1 MISKMTSTAV
11 GSDPSSW
18 ASAVNLRVK
27 VHPVV
32 LFQIADAYER
42 RSMENHR
49 VIGTLVGEF
58 VNLQSDPSVCVKSVD
73 ASNLDIIA
81 VGCTH
86 QTHEQTFPLT
96 LTDTLVTMT
105 VHKL

>member
-1 MISKMTSTAV
+1 MS
-11 GSDPSSW
+11 SSW

-49 VIGTLVGEF
+49 VIGTLVGESISGIETYTYSSK
-58 VNLQSDPSVCVKSVD
+58 N
-73 ASNLDIIA
+73 
-81 VGCTH
+81 
-86 QTHEQTFPLT
+86 
-96 LTDTLVTMT
+96 
-105 VHKL
+105 

>member
-1 MISKMTSTAV
+1 MATTV

-49 VIGTLVGEF
+49 VIGTLVGE
-58 VNLQSDPSVCVKSVD
+58 
-73 ASNLDIIA
+73 SNSLGRGI
-81 VGCTH
+81 
-86 QTHEQTFPLT
+86 QY
-96 LTDTLVTMT
+96 
-105 VHKL
+105 

>member
-1 MISKMTSTAV
+1 MASI
-11 GSDPSSW
+11 DPSSW

-49 VIGTLVGEF
+49 VIGTLVGE
-58 VNLQSDPSVCVKSVD
+58 S
-73 ASNLDIIA
+73 
-81 VGCTH
+81 T
-86 QTHEQTFPLT
+86 T
-96 LTDTLVTMT
+96 LTKHILEVIQLQVLPLELPLNFTSLVPFFFQYCLLKRQLTRNNNIHT
-105 VHKL
+105 FHKLL